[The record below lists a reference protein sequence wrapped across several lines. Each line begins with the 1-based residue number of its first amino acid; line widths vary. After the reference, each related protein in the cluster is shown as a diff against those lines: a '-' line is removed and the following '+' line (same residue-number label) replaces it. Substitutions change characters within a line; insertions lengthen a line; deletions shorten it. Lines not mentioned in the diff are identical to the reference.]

1 MEIIFVVELRGGKAS
16 VDGNDVIL
24 WIIQREFCQKCG
36 KLWYT
41 LDVIKD
47 QQRDRGLERFF
58 GIGLQEK
65 QRILGRPGYGEII
78 CHWFV
83 SFEVEIEGVFVI
95 FFCKIQGQPGFTGLP
110 QPLEKERMA
119 VGIFFPLDQGI
130 STFSAHIGSS
140 CE

>member
-65 QRILGRPGYGEII
+65 QRILG
-78 CHWFV
+78 
-83 SFEVEIEGVFVI
+83 
-95 FFCKIQGQPGFTGLP
+95 GLDT
-110 QPLEKERMA
+110 ER
-119 VGIFFPLDQGI
+119 
-130 STFSAHIGSS
+130 
-140 CE
+140 